1 MNDSRIAPVFQILA
15 EDIHAIGV
23 RTVFGLMSDD
33 TAVFAV
39 TLDGLGVKFVGAR
52 HENNAIAMAEGYAY
66 ATGELGVAVIGRGPA
81 TANGLHAAVAASRMG
96 SRVLV
101 IYGDAAVGG
110 GAVNGIG
117 PDYKGFN
124 AQAVLGA
131 AGLTCFTAASAAT
144 ARQTLADAVAAASH
158 GTLAALLLPTNVQ
171 MANVEVWGP
180 AAARL
185 IPAGEPAAA
194 RQQSIDSAATLLS
207 KSRRPVIVA
216 GLGAHRAGAK
226 EALQALAEKIGALL
240 MTSARGKDMF
250 HGHPYNLGIL
260 GSFSH
265 TMGRRL
271 MDQADC
277 VLVFGAGLNFL
288 TMSFGA
294 SVPPVPIIQVDTV
307 RAHIGRWTTADVAVV
322 GDARRVAEQLLA
334 ALPGR
339 RSCEKP
345 FHTAESLA
353 TIAGFDVARDFEAAH
368 TPRTVD
374 PRALG
379 VELDGLLPRERN
391 VVYDAGN
398 FLGILP
404 YLTVP
409 TPDHLKMTSEF
420 ASIGLGFGTALGVAK
435 GRPRVPTV
443 LVIGDGG
450 FLMTMSELETVSRED
465 IPLIIVLMNDCAYGA
480 ELHFLA
486 LRKLPVGK
494 SVFPDVEFAA
504 VAEAFGFQA
513 YTIRSLDDLRA
524 LGPVLGKPDGPI
536 LLDCK
541 VNADIAAPF
550 MGEFAEFETRQH
562 G

>member
-1 MNDSRIAPVFQILA
+1 
-15 EDIHAIGV
+15 
-23 RTVFGLMSDD
+23 
-33 TAVFAV
+33 
-39 TLDGLGVKFVGAR
+39 
-52 HENNAIAMAEGYAY
+52 MA
-66 ATGELGVAVIGRGPA
+66 
-81 TANGLHAAVAASRMG
+81 
-96 SRVLV
+96 
-101 IYGDAAVGG
+101 
-110 GAVNGIG
+110 
-117 PDYKGFN
+117 
-124 AQAVLGA
+124 
-131 AGLTCFTAASAAT
+131 
-144 ARQTLADAVAAASH
+144 
-158 GTLAALLLPTNVQ
+158 
-171 MANVEVWGP
+171 
-180 AAARL
+180 
-185 IPAGEPAAA
+185 
-194 RQQSIDSAATLLS
+194 LLS

-226 EALQALAEKIGALL
+226 EALQTLAEKIGALL

-265 TMGRRL
+265 TMGRRM

-339 RSCEKP
+339 RSSEKP

-379 VELDGLLPRERN
+379 IELDGLLPRERN

-494 SVFPDVEFAA
+494 SVFPDVDFAT

-550 MGEFAEFETRQH
+550 MGELAEFETRQH